1 MKIGARIPFCE
12 QSPRRNASPRSGFTL
27 VELLVVIAVIII
39 IAALLLPA
47 LSHAKARARQVDCM
61 SRKKQWSMAFQMY
74 ADDNENFIAREGYE
88 RLGGVKLNN
97 WGQVRGIVGPPGVSD
112 SDDVWYNALP
122 LYVGVPK
129 ASAYALPNKHAEF
142 YERATLFHCAAA
154 KFPPQVANPQY
165 APKYFFALFSIA
177 MNSQLIEFPYG
188 PTIKIDRIR
197 DEESRTVLFLDNLL
211 PDEKKVHPA
220 QENSELG
227 QPAAYADR
235 FSARHYKGGNL
246 AFADGHV
253 SWFAGNKVVQTDP
266 NNPLR
271 GGPIMPPV
279 DIVWEPK
286 YDF

>member
-1 MKIGARIPFCE
+1 MSGHAGKVLLVAIQAADIRSDVEYRRDLHGHGLHDNGFPAGEWNRTLFSIEGDAVKIGARIPFCE
-12 QSPRRNASPRSGFTL
+12 QSPRRIASPRSGFTL

-47 LSHAKARARQVDCM
+47 LSHAKARAQQVDCM

-97 WGQVRGIVGPPGVSD
+97 WGQVRGIIGPPGVSD

-142 YERATLFHCAAA
+142 YERSTLFHCAAA

-177 MNSQLIEFPYG
+177 MNSQL
-188 PTIKIDRIR
+188 
-197 DEESRTVLFLDNLL
+197 
-211 PDEKKVHPA
+211 
-220 QENSELG
+220 
-227 QPAAYADR
+227 
-235 FSARHYKGGNL
+235 
-246 AFADGHV
+246 
-253 SWFAGNKVVQTDP
+253 
-266 NNPLR
+266 
-271 GGPIMPPV
+271 
-279 DIVWEPK
+279 
-286 YDF
+286 